1 MNLNGRRITIFVGI
15 YMFLWIICFLL
26 NMLELFIPGYIFM
39 GIIVVGIPIVLV
51 IIEMK
56 AMYEKSLKILIN
68 GFLETFIIV
77 LIGLIIEY
85 LVWGILTQSFTNPDS
100 ITILL
105 LKIKLIIYM
114 ISLAI
119 IWIVTGILI
128 WIKQKYK
135 SMKQ

>member
-1 MNLNGRRITIFVGI
+1 
-15 YMFLWIICFLL
+15 MFLWIIYFLL